1 MIFLLRKLWTDLEP
15 DEAPVVLVVGSETE
29 TGQVVLRRGG
39 GQFGEQLDNTKVTE
53 RHGVKHGSR
62 AVSPC
67 VS

>member
-39 GQFGEQLDNTKVTE
+39 
-53 RHGVKHGSR
+53 
-62 AVSPC
+62 AVWRTT
-67 VS
+67 